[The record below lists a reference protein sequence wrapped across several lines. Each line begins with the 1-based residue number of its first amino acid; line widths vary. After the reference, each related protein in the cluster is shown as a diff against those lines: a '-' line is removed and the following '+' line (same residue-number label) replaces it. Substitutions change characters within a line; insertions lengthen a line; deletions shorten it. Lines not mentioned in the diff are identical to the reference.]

1 MNARK
6 SWKPIGT
13 CHSSNPCMLSELSFL
28 TATTIP
34 QPLFVGFRVFSS
46 TQPLYTLPKPPSPRK
61 LSGLKFFVAL
71 FSSAKVKIRRLAAS
85 RIRPLGSISS
95 ALWLEMEY
103 CPLLLQT
110 LENLESLFV
119 VFVVVL
125 PLLVVDL
132 KVPDPG
138 GRKEAE
144 EDELSEGQP
153 SGIPSMERSLKAP
166 AKKKTT
172 RGPFSLLRQGKNLH
186 GSESS
191 EETKKSLALSLSISL
206 NSIRERHEPE
216 TIESQRRTR
225 KVERST
231 ERRRIKEKA
240 RIEIISL

>member
-95 ALWLEMEY
+95 VLWLEMEY

-166 AKKKTT
+166 AKKKPHEALSRSSDRVRTSMGVN
-172 RGPFSLLRQGKNLH
+172 RARKRRNRSL
-186 GSESS
+186 
-191 EETKKSLALSLSISL
+191 SLSLSLSIRL
-206 NSIRERHEPE
+206 GKGMN
-216 TIESQRRTR
+216 QRRLN
-225 KVERST
+225 RSG
-231 ERRRIKEKA
+231 EQEK
-240 RIEIISL
+240 